1 MFTVFLFF
9 LCSFYQCEEPVA
21 RGRNLRA
28 LPRGKDRTPRGIELE
43 ALEDD
48 HVARERR
55 LCGLQTRVR

>member
-28 LPRGKDRTPRGIELE
+28 LPRGEDRTPRGIELE

-55 LCGLQTRVR
+55 LCGSQTRVR